1 MFSELRNGSF
11 SYLIANFR
19 PAVLI
24 VSAFIILGM
33 GPVSGF
39 VLEVFAS
46 TSQGSVT
53 PRISNSDPD
62 IEPQSPNAN
71 ANPIPQE
78 ETIKSELIIV
88 ERQCTEGVCAGIAK
102 IDEIGSPTNVEAE
115 DLASSRN
122 PGANMLRFD
131 SDALIGIEKD
141 ISAQATDIVV
151 SVDNGNGNG
160 NTAAASESETIGT
173 LKVPLQ
179 PSEPILLTVN
189 TSNNEL
195 SGAEEVSSDGRNIG
209 IYDSATLQ
217 IQDGS
222 SENPIVQISV
232 LDNKPS
238 DITIETGSQGSD
250 SQDEST
256 DDGNGSDQSEGE
268 RDSGSSDD
276 EEGNDSDDEEVEE
289 QPDGPEAFRPDI
301 DTGSNTVGGAGP

>member
-1 MFSELRNGSF
+1 MPSEVTIASLSF
-11 SYLIANFR
+11 LISNFGR
-19 PAVLI
+19 AVLI
-24 VSAFIILGM
+24 VSVFIILGIS
-33 GPVSGF
+33 PISAFF
-39 VLEVFAS
+39 VEALAS
-46 TSQGSVT
+46 TSQGFVA
-53 PRISNSDPD
+53 PRVSNNAPE
-62 IEPQSPNAN
+62 IEPHL
-71 ANPIPQE
+71 PQE
-78 ETIKSELIIV
+78 EVIKSELIIV

-102 IDEIGSPTNVEAE
+102 TDEIGSPINIEAE
-115 DLASSRN
+115 DLAGFQQERTQN
-122 PGANMLRFD
+122 LGANMLRFD

-141 ISAQATDIVV
+141 ISAEATDIVV

-195 SGAEEVSSDGRNIG
+195 SGAEDVSSDGRNIG

-276 EEGNDSDDEEVEE
+276 EEGDDSDDDEEVEE